1 MRDKQHHDGGDFFI
15 GARLAA
21 RRQKVGIPIEKAAK
35 DTRIPV
41 ARLRAIECD
50 DFSSFSHPTY
60 ARLFLTD
67 YANYLGVP
75 IEDIREYLPGVKGL
89 GSADNNY
96 LNVLLSKP
104 GFLQGE
110 QFKSIRRLLFAVGAL
125 VAALIL
131 VAAGIYIWRGWK
143 KIERVQPAT
152 PIEESTP
159 TPAPVL
165 ELEPLPT
172 PTPLIE
178 STPTP
183 EPEPTPVETPIKVQT
198 SDAIRIQ
205 PPLTPAATPIE
216 KPTPLPKSSPK
227 PVASPT
233 PLTSLPPFQPAP
245 RQKRK
250 E

>member
-1 MRDKQHHDGGDFFI
+1 MRDKQHHDGNDFFI

-41 ARLRAIECD
+41 TRLRAIECD

-75 IEDIREYLPGVKGL
+75 LEDIREYLPGVKGL

-104 GFLQGE
+104 GFLQGD

-125 VAALIL
+125 LAALIL
-131 VAAGIYIWRGWK
+131 IAAGIYIWRGWK
-143 KIERVQPAT
+143 KIERVQPAA
-152 PIEESTP
+152 PPAES
-159 TPAPVL
+159 TPAPV
-165 ELEPLPT
+165 EALEPLPT
-172 PTPLIE
+172 PIPVIE
-178 STPTP
+178 STTTPTP
-183 EPEPTPVETPIKVQT
+183 TPEPTPVEPVSYTH
-198 SDAIRIQ
+198 
-205 PPLTPAATPIE
+205 LTL
-216 KPTPLPKSSPK
+216 PTK
-227 PVASPT
+227 A
-233 PLTSLPPFQPAP
+233 
-245 RQKRK
+245 
-250 E
+250 

>member
-1 MRDKQHHDGGDFFI
+1 LKDKQHHDGSDFFI

-75 IEDIREYLPGVKGL
+75 LEDIREYLPGVKGL

-104 GFLQGE
+104 GFLQGD
-110 QFKSIRRLLFAVGAL
+110 QFKSIRRLLFAVGTL
-125 VAALIL
+125 LAALIL
-131 VAAGIYIWRGWK
+131 IAAGIYIWRGWK

-152 PIEESTP
+152 PAAES
-159 TPAPVL
+159 TPAPV
-165 ELEPLPT
+165 EALEPLPT
-172 PTPLIE
+172 PVPVIE
-178 STPTP
+178 STPTPTP
-183 EPEPTPVETPIKVQT
+183 EPEPSPVETPMKVQT

-205 PPLTPAATPIE
+205 PPLTPVATPLA
-216 KPTPLPKSSPK
+216 TPVPKSSPK

-245 RQKRK
+245 RPKRNQ
-250 E
+250 

>member
-1 MRDKQHHDGGDFFI
+1 MKDKQHHDGSDFFI

-75 IEDIREYLPGVKGL
+75 LEDIREYLPGVKGL

-104 GFLQGE
+104 GFLQGD

-125 VAALIL
+125 LAALIL
-131 VAAGIYIWRGWK
+131 IAAGIYIWRGWK
-143 KIERVQPAT
+143 KIERVQPA
-152 PIEESTP
+152 PPAAES
-159 TPAPVL
+159 TPAPV
-165 ELEPLPT
+165 EALEPLPT
-172 PTPLIE
+172 PVPVIE
-178 STPTP
+178 STPTPTP
-183 EPEPTPVETPIKVQT
+183 EPEPSPVETPMKVQT

-205 PPLTPAATPIE
+205 PPLTPVATPLA
-216 KPTPLPKSSPK
+216 TPVPKSSPK

-245 RQKRK
+245 RPKRNQ
-250 E
+250 

>member
-1 MRDKQHHDGGDFFI
+1 MRDREQQDGGDFFI

-21 RRQKVGIPIEKAAK
+21 RRQKVGIPIDKAAK

-75 IEDIREYLPGVKGL
+75 LDDIRDYLPGAKNL
-89 GSADNNY
+89 GSTDNNY

-104 GFLQGE
+104 GFLQGD
-110 QFKSIRRLLFAVGAL
+110 QFKSIRRLLFAVGVLIGVLLL
-125 VAALIL
+125 VG
-131 VAAGIYIWRGWK
+131 AGIYSWRAWK
-143 KIERVQPAT
+143 KIERVKPA
-152 PIEESTP
+152 PLPVEVESIPASTP
-159 TPAPVL
+159 TPTPVP
-165 ELEPLPT
+165 E
-172 PTPLIE
+172 
-178 STPTP
+178 PTP
-183 EPEPTPVETPIKVQT
+183 EPTPAEILTKAPT

-205 PPLTPAATPIE
+205 PPLTPVATPS
-216 KPTPLPKSSPK
+216 PKSTPSPRSTAT

-233 PLTSLPPFQPAP
+233 PLTSLPPFEPAP
-245 RQKRK
+245 RTKRNQ
-250 E
+250 

>member
-1 MRDKQHHDGGDFFI
+1 MKDKQHHDGSDFFI

-35 DTRIPV
+35 DSRIPV

-75 IEDIREYLPGVKGL
+75 LEDIREYLPGVKGL

-104 GFLQGE
+104 GFLQGD

-125 VAALIL
+125 LAALIL
-131 VAAGIYIWRGWK
+131 IAAGIYIWRGWK

-152 PIEESTP
+152 PAAES
-159 TPAPVL
+159 TPAPV
-165 ELEPLPT
+165 EALEPLPT
-172 PTPLIE
+172 PVPVIE
-178 STPTP
+178 STPTPTP
-183 EPEPTPVETPIKVQT
+183 EPEPSPVETPMKVQT

-205 PPLTPAATPIE
+205 PPLTPVATPLA
-216 KPTPLPKSSPK
+216 TPVPKSSPK

-245 RQKRK
+245 RPKRNQ
-250 E
+250 

>member
-1 MRDKQHHDGGDFFI
+1 MRDREQQDGGDFFI

-21 RRQKVGIPIEKAAK
+21 RRQKVGIPIDKAAK

-75 IEDIREYLPGVKGL
+75 LDDIRDYLPGAKNL
-89 GSADNNY
+89 GSTDNNY

-104 GFLQGE
+104 GFLQGD
-110 QFKSIRRLLFAVGAL
+110 QFKSIRRLLFAVGVLIGVLLL
-125 VAALIL
+125 VG
-131 VAAGIYIWRGWK
+131 AGIYSWRAWK
-143 KIERVQPAT
+143 KIERVK
-152 PIEESTP
+152 
-159 TPAPVL
+159 PAPLPV
-165 ELEPLPT
+165 EVEAIPAATPT
-172 PTPLIE
+172 PTPVPE
-178 STPTP
+178 PTP
-183 EPEPTPVETPIKVQT
+183 EPTPAEILTKAPT

-205 PPLTPAATPIE
+205 PPLTPVATPAPKI
-216 KPTPLPKSSPK
+216 TPVPRSTAT

-233 PLTSLPPFQPAP
+233 PLTSLPPFEPAP
-245 RQKRK
+245 RTKRNQ
-250 E
+250 

>member
-1 MRDKQHHDGGDFFI
+1 MKDKQHHDGSDFFI

-21 RRQKVGIPIEKAAK
+21 RRQKVGVPIEKAAK

-75 IEDIREYLPGVKGL
+75 LEDIREYLPGVKGL

-104 GFLQGE
+104 GFLQGD

-125 VAALIL
+125 LAALIL
-131 VAAGIYIWRGWK
+131 IAAGIYIWRGWK

-152 PIEESTP
+152 PAAES
-159 TPAPVL
+159 TPAPV
-165 ELEPLPT
+165 EALEPLPT
-172 PTPLIE
+172 PVPVIE
-178 STPTP
+178 STPTPTP
-183 EPEPTPVETPIKVQT
+183 EPEPSPVETPMKVQT

-205 PPLTPAATPIE
+205 PPLTPVATPLA
-216 KPTPLPKSSPK
+216 TPVPKSSPK

-245 RQKRK
+245 RPKRNQ
-250 E
+250 

>member
-35 DTRIPV
+35 ETRIPV

-75 IEDIREYLPGVKGL
+75 IEDIREYLPGVTGL
-89 GSADNNY
+89 GSANYNY
-96 LNVLLSKP
+96 LDVMLTKP

-110 QFKSIRRLLFAVGAL
+110 QFKSIRRLLYAVGAL

-131 VAAGIYIWRGWK
+131 IAAGIYIWRGWK
-143 KIERVQPAT
+143 KIERVQTAT
-152 PIEESTP
+152 PMQESTP
-159 TPAPVL
+159 EPVQV
-165 ELEPLPT
+165 LEPLPT
-172 PTPLIE
+172 PSPNVE
-178 STPTP
+178 SSPTP
-183 EPEPTPVETPIKVQT
+183 EPEPRPVEMPVKAQT

-205 PPLTPAATPIE
+205 PPLTPAASPTSTPV
-216 KPTPLPKSSPK
+216 PKSSPK

-245 RQKRK
+245 RQKRN

>member
-1 MRDKQHHDGGDFFI
+1 MKDKQHHDGSDFFI

-21 RRQKVGIPIEKAAK
+21 RRQKVGVPIEKAAK

-75 IEDIREYLPGVKGL
+75 LEDIREYLPGVKGL

-104 GFLQGE
+104 GFLQGD

-125 VAALIL
+125 LAALIL
-131 VAAGIYIWRGWK
+131 IAAGIYIWRGWK
-143 KIERVQPAT
+143 KIERVQPAA
-152 PIEESTP
+152 PPAES
-159 TPAPVL
+159 TPAPV
-165 ELEPLPT
+165 EALEPLPT
-172 PTPLIE
+172 PVPVIE
-178 STPTP
+178 STPTPTP
-183 EPEPTPVETPIKVQT
+183 EPEPSPVETPMKVQT

-205 PPLTPAATPIE
+205 PPLTPVATPLA
-216 KPTPLPKSSPK
+216 TPVPKSSPK

-245 RQKRK
+245 RPKRNQ
-250 E
+250 

>member
-1 MRDKQHHDGGDFFI
+1 LKDKQHHDGSDFFI

-75 IEDIREYLPGVKGL
+75 LEDIREYLPGVKGL

-104 GFLQGE
+104 GFLQGD

-125 VAALIL
+125 LAALIL
-131 VAAGIYIWRGWK
+131 IAAGIYIWRGWK
-143 KIERVQPAT
+143 KIERVQPAA
-152 PIEESTP
+152 PAAES
-159 TPAPVL
+159 TPAPV
-165 ELEPLPT
+165 EALEPLPT
-172 PTPLIE
+172 PVPVIE
-178 STPTP
+178 STPTPTP
-183 EPEPTPVETPIKVQT
+183 EPEPSPVETPMKVQT

-205 PPLTPAATPIE
+205 PPLTPVATPQA
-216 KPTPLPKSSPK
+216 TPVSKSSPK

-245 RQKRK
+245 RPKRNQ
-250 E
+250 

>member
-1 MRDKQHHDGGDFFI
+1 MRDKQHHDGNDFFI

-41 ARLRAIECD
+41 TRLRAIECD

-75 IEDIREYLPGVKGL
+75 LEDIREYLPGVKGL

-104 GFLQGE
+104 GFLQGD

-125 VAALIL
+125 LAALIL
-131 VAAGIYIWRGWK
+131 IAAGIYIWRGWK
-143 KIERVQPAT
+143 KIERVQPAA
-152 PIEESTP
+152 PPAES
-159 TPAPVL
+159 TPAPV
-165 ELEPLPT
+165 EALEPLPT
-172 PTPLIE
+172 PIPVIE
-178 STPTP
+178 STTTPTP
-183 EPEPTPVETPIKVQT
+183 TPEPTPVEPPAKVQT

-205 PPLTPAATPIE
+205 PPLAPVATPLA
-216 KPTPLPKSSPK
+216 TPVPKSSRK

-245 RQKRK
+245 RQKRNQ
-250 E
+250 

>member
-1 MRDKQHHDGGDFFI
+1 MRDREHHDGADFFI

-41 ARLRAIECD
+41 TRLRAIECD

-110 QFKSIRRLLFAVGAL
+110 QFKSIRRLLFAVGFL
-125 VAALIL
+125 VALLIL
-131 VAAGIYIWRGWK
+131 VGAGIYSWRAWK
-143 KIERVQPAT
+143 KIERVKPVTPPAEEMPAPIAT
-152 PIEESTP
+152 PEPIAIPTPVVESTP
-159 TPAPVL
+159 
-165 ELEPLPT
+165 E
-172 PTPLIE
+172 
-178 STPTP
+178 P
-183 EPEPTPVETPIKVQT
+183 EPEPTPEETPVKVQT
-198 SDAIRIQ
+198 
-205 PPLTPAATPIE
+205 
-216 KPTPLPKSSPK
+216 
-227 PVASPT
+227 
-233 PLTSLPPFQPAP
+233 
-245 RQKRK
+245 
-250 E
+250 

>member
-1 MRDKQHHDGGDFFI
+1 MKDKQHHDGSDFFI

-75 IEDIREYLPGVKGL
+75 LEDIREYLPGVKGL

-104 GFLQGE
+104 GFLQGD

-125 VAALIL
+125 LAALIL
-131 VAAGIYIWRGWK
+131 IAAGIYIWRGWK

-152 PIEESTP
+152 PAAES
-159 TPAPVL
+159 TPAPV
-165 ELEPLPT
+165 EALEPLPT
-172 PTPLIE
+172 PVPVIE
-178 STPTP
+178 STPTPTP
-183 EPEPTPVETPIKVQT
+183 EPEPSPVETPMKVQT

-205 PPLTPAATPIE
+205 PPLTPVATPLA
-216 KPTPLPKSSPK
+216 TPVPKSSPK

-245 RQKRK
+245 RPKRNQ
-250 E
+250 

>member
-1 MRDKQHHDGGDFFI
+1 LKDKQHHDGSDFFI

-21 RRQKVGIPIEKAAK
+21 RRQKVGVPIEKAAK

-75 IEDIREYLPGVKGL
+75 LEDIREYLPGVKGL

-104 GFLQGE
+104 GFLQGD

-125 VAALIL
+125 LAALIL
-131 VAAGIYIWRGWK
+131 IAAGIYIWRGWK
-143 KIERVQPAT
+143 KIERVQPAA
-152 PIEESTP
+152 PPAES
-159 TPAPVL
+159 TPAPV
-165 ELEPLPT
+165 EALEPLPT
-172 PTPLIE
+172 PVPVIE
-178 STPTP
+178 STPTPTP
-183 EPEPTPVETPIKVQT
+183 EPEPSPVETPMKVQT

-205 PPLTPAATPIE
+205 PPLTPVATPLA
-216 KPTPLPKSSPK
+216 TPVPKSSPK

-245 RQKRK
+245 RPKRNQ
-250 E
+250 

>member
-1 MRDKQHHDGGDFFI
+1 LKDKQHHDGSDFFI

-21 RRQKVGIPIEKAAK
+21 RRQKVGVPIEKAAK

-75 IEDIREYLPGVKGL
+75 LEDIREYLPGVKGL

-104 GFLQGE
+104 GFLQGD

-125 VAALIL
+125 LAALIL
-131 VAAGIYIWRGWK
+131 IAAGIYIWRGWK

-152 PIEESTP
+152 PAAES
-159 TPAPVL
+159 TPAPV
-165 ELEPLPT
+165 EALEPLPT
-172 PTPLIE
+172 PVPVIE
-178 STPTP
+178 STPTPTP
-183 EPEPTPVETPIKVQT
+183 EPEPSPVETPMKVQT

-205 PPLTPAATPIE
+205 PPLTPVATPLA
-216 KPTPLPKSSPK
+216 TPVPKSSPK

-245 RQKRK
+245 RPKRNQ
-250 E
+250 

>member
-1 MRDKQHHDGGDFFI
+1 MKDKQHHDGSDFFI

-75 IEDIREYLPGVKGL
+75 LEDIREYLPGVKGL

-104 GFLQGE
+104 GFLQGD

-125 VAALIL
+125 LAALIL
-131 VAAGIYIWRGWK
+131 IAAGIYIWRGWK
-143 KIERVQPAT
+143 KIERVQPAA
-152 PIEESTP
+152 PPAES
-159 TPAPVL
+159 TPAPV
-165 ELEPLPT
+165 EALEPLPT
-172 PTPLIE
+172 PVPVIE
-178 STPTP
+178 STPTPTP
-183 EPEPTPVETPIKVQT
+183 EPEPSPVETPMKVQT

-205 PPLTPAATPIE
+205 PPLTPVATPLA
-216 KPTPLPKSSPK
+216 TPVSKSSPK

-245 RQKRK
+245 RPKRNQ
-250 E
+250 

>member
-1 MRDKQHHDGGDFFI
+1 MRDREHHDGGDFFI

-41 ARLRAIECD
+41 TRLRAIECD

-96 LNVLLSKP
+96 LDVLLSKP

-110 QFKSIRRLLFAVGAL
+110 QFKSIRRLLFAIGAL
-125 VAALIL
+125 LALLAL
-131 VAAGIYIWRGWK
+131 VGAGIYSWRAWK
-143 KIERVQPAT
+143 KIERVQPSLPPVEEMPAPIEIPKPVAT
-152 PIEESTP
+152 PTPDLEPMPTPEPESTP
-159 TPAPVL
+159 TPIP
-165 ELEPLPT
+165 P
-172 PTPLIE
+172 
-178 STPTP
+178 
-183 EPEPTPVETPIKVQT
+183 KVQT

-205 PPLTPAATPIE
+205 PPM
-216 KPTPLPKSSPK
+216 K
-227 PVASPT
+227 PVAIPEATPVSKPTAKPSPTPSPT

-245 RQKRK
+245 RSTRRQ
-250 E
+250 

>member
-1 MRDKQHHDGGDFFI
+1 LKDKQHHDGSDFFI

-75 IEDIREYLPGVKGL
+75 LEDIREYLPGVKGL

-104 GFLQGE
+104 GFLQGD

-125 VAALIL
+125 LAALIL
-131 VAAGIYIWRGWK
+131 IAAGIYIWRGWK
-143 KIERVQPAT
+143 KIERVQPAA
-152 PIEESTP
+152 PPAES
-159 TPAPVL
+159 TPAPV
-165 ELEPLPT
+165 EALEPLPT
-172 PTPLIE
+172 PVPVIE
-178 STPTP
+178 STPTPTP
-183 EPEPTPVETPIKVQT
+183 EPEPSPVETPMKVQT

-205 PPLTPAATPIE
+205 PPLTPVATPLA
-216 KPTPLPKSSPK
+216 TPVPKSSPK

-245 RQKRK
+245 RPKRNQ
-250 E
+250 

>member
-1 MRDKQHHDGGDFFI
+1 MKDKQHHDGSDFFI

-75 IEDIREYLPGVKGL
+75 LEDIREYLPGVKGL

-104 GFLQGE
+104 GFLQGD

-125 VAALIL
+125 LAALIL
-131 VAAGIYIWRGWK
+131 IAAGIYIWRGWK

-152 PIEESTP
+152 PAAES
-159 TPAPVL
+159 TPAPV
-165 ELEPLPT
+165 EALEPLPT
-172 PTPLIE
+172 PVPLIE

-183 EPEPTPVETPIKVQT
+183 TPEPEPSPVETPMKVQT

-205 PPLTPAATPIE
+205 PPLTPVATPLA
-216 KPTPLPKSSPK
+216 TPVPKSSPK

-245 RQKRK
+245 RPKRNQ
-250 E
+250 

>member
-1 MRDKQHHDGGDFFI
+1 MKDKQHHDGSDFFI

-21 RRQKVGIPIEKAAK
+21 RRQKVGVPIEKAAK

-75 IEDIREYLPGVKGL
+75 LEDIREYLPGVKGL

-104 GFLQGE
+104 GFLQGD

-125 VAALIL
+125 LAALIL
-131 VAAGIYIWRGWK
+131 IAAGIYIWRGWK

-152 PIEESTP
+152 PAAES
-159 TPAPVL
+159 TPAPV
-165 ELEPLPT
+165 EALEPLPT
-172 PTPLIE
+172 PVPVIE
-178 STPTP
+178 STPTPTP
-183 EPEPTPVETPIKVQT
+183 EPEPSPVETPMKVQT

-205 PPLTPAATPIE
+205 PPLTPVATPLA
-216 KPTPLPKSSPK
+216 TPVSKSSPK

-245 RQKRK
+245 RPKRNQ
-250 E
+250 

>member
-1 MRDKQHHDGGDFFI
+1 MRDREQQDGGDFFI

-21 RRQKVGIPIEKAAK
+21 RRQKVGIPIDKAAK

-75 IEDIREYLPGVKGL
+75 IEDIRDYLPGAKNL
-89 GSADNNY
+89 GSTDNNY

-104 GFLQGE
+104 GFLQGD
-110 QFKSIRRLLFAVGAL
+110 QFKSIRRLLFAVGVLIGVLLL
-125 VAALIL
+125 VG
-131 VAAGIYIWRGWK
+131 AGIYSWRAWK
-143 KIERVQPAT
+143 KIERVK
-152 PIEESTP
+152 
-159 TPAPVL
+159 PAPLPV
-165 ELEPLPT
+165 EVESIPAATPT
-172 PTPLIE
+172 PTPVPE
-178 STPTP
+178 PTP
-183 EPEPTPVETPIKVQT
+183 EPSPAEILSKAPT

-205 PPLTPAATPIE
+205 PPLTPVATPVPKITPVPRSAAT
-216 KPTPLPKSSPK
+216 

-233 PLTSLPPFQPAP
+233 PLTSLPPFEPAP
-245 RQKRK
+245 RTKRNQ
-250 E
+250 

>member
-1 MRDKQHHDGGDFFI
+1 LREKHQQDGGEFFI

-41 ARLRAIECD
+41 TRLRAIESD

-89 GSADNNY
+89 GSADNRY
-96 LNVLLSKP
+96 LDVLLSKP
-104 GFLQGE
+104 GFMQGE
-110 QFKSIRRLLFAVGAL
+110 QFKSIRRLLFAVG
-125 VAALIL
+125 VLIGIL
-131 VAAGIYIWRGWK
+131 LLIGVGIYGWRAWE
-143 KIERVQPAT
+143 KIERVQPVAPAAEASPTPFTT
-152 PIEESTP
+152 PIPIATP
-159 TPAPVL
+159 TPVV
-165 ELEPLPT
+165 
-172 PTPLIE
+172 E

-183 EPEPTPVETPIKVQT
+183 EPEPSPTQIPAKVMT

-205 PPLTPAATPIE
+205 PPLTPAASPVATPVA
-216 KPTPLPKSSPK
+216 KKAAT

-233 PLTSLPPFQPAP
+233 PLTSLPPFEPSSRP
-245 RQKRK
+245 KRNQ
-250 E
+250 